1 MTLRGE
7 KKSLRFRQENKLE
20 PMSTSRVQAW
30 LQVPRHHFVER
41 ELDVL
46 DVALQM
52 AARKHGGAVPDSLV
66 VDVSQSVDRLSWKTD
81 GRVMSLHRGM
91 KSVYR
96 GKILNLPTCFR
107 LMGWPN
113 AEDIVMPEGL
123 TNSGLDRMLS
133 NMIAVPVIGAVLMAA
148 LSEPIEE
155 SD

>member
-7 KKSLRFRQENKLE
+7 KKSLRFRRASKLE
-20 PMSTSRVQAW
+20 PMSLSRVQAW
-30 LQVPRHHFVER
+30 LQVPRHLFVER

-46 DVALQM
+46 DVALQP
-52 AARKHGGAVPDSLV
+52 AARKHGGAVPESLV

-91 KSVYR
+91 KFVYR
-96 GKILNLPTCFR
+96 GRILNLPTCFR
-107 LMGWPN
+107 LIGWPD
-113 AEDIVMPEGL
+113 AEGIVFPDNL
-123 TNSGLDRMLS
+123 SNSGLDRMLA

-148 LSEPIEE
+148 LAEPI